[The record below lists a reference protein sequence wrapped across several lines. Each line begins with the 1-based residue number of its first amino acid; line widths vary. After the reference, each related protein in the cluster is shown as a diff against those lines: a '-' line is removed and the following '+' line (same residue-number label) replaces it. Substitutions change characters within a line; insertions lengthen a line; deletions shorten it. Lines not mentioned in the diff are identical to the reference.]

1 MESKK
6 INQLATNLAPVSTD
20 LTVLGDPT
28 TGELKKITL
37 LQIASIF
44 GVGIGSIGMVVP
56 SGFSVSPA
64 TLTANGTFTI
74 TGAGTT
80 AQYIRGDGSLATFP
94 TFLSSDKLIQEVR
107 NNSGATML
115 KGTIV
120 YIDGAV
126 GNKATIAKALATTD
140 ALSSQ
145 TYGVVQDDIPN
156 NSNGYVVVV
165 GEVTGLN
172 TSALTD
178 GQQLYLSGTVAGY
191 YTTTK
196 PYAPIHLVYV
206 AIVLRSHPTLGVLGV
221 KIQNGYEMDELHN
234 VSAQSPANNDGLFYN
249 SSTSLW
255 SKNTIAGVLGY
266 TPVTSARTISTTS
279 PLSGGGDLS
288 ANRTLS
294 IAQATTSVDGYLSAT
309 DWTTFNNKQNA
320 LTNPITGTGVSGQ
333 IAYWNGTNTQTGSNN
348 LFWDAA
354 NSNLGIGTN
363 SIVGYAASGRFINIL
378 SSNANSEI
386 RLTNSVTGNTST
398 VGLLLAQYG
407 VIAYLYNVSNAQLSL
422 GTNNTE
428 RIRIYA
434 GGNVGIGGTFT
445 DGGQKLQVTG
455 TTILTGALTVTGST
469 TAASLIARGAYY
481 TPTLVAAANNDV
493 LVGLDINPTF
503 TNGAF
508 TGVTNYA
515 IRITGQTYISN
526 ILTVN
531 NVGYFGSIAADRTK
545 IDTGRIDT
553 YYSGTLV
560 GSFGS
565 ALYINGGGSQ
575 ETSISCNG
583 GGSSF
588 SVYNGTGT
596 TKKLQIFSTG
606 NLLLQNG
613 GTFTDAGYRLD
624 VNGTARVT
632 GTSYFSDNV
641 GIGIV
646 PDAYTNLLV
655 NKNITG
661 GTECFGIYSQGQIQS
676 GVTATAR
683 YFATKSTTISSLSLN
698 NLFHYS
704 VSQGTFG
711 AGTSV
716 VIQVGFDVS
725 NNMTGG
731 VNNYG
736 FRGEIASGTGRWNLY
751 MSGSANNYLAGNL
764 LIDSTSDTG
773 QKLQVTGTTSFTG
786 TTATDGGQLGSE
798 LTTTGSGTNWAG
810 TGFATGYTHTT
821 GSVVALTTSLAAG
834 NGNFYKITY
843 TITGRTAGSVVINYG
858 GYISGGITSTG
869 TISPRAT
876 ATTSLSITPTTDFD
890 GTLVLS
896 ILQITAGTASIVL
909 KNSSGTTTNEIR
921 SASLTNLFQGVD
933 SGSYVTTGT
942 NNTSYG
948 YQALSFNTS
957 GNNNTSYGNQAL
969 LNNTIGFQNTAIG
982 DRALTANI
990 SGQSNVAVGKSSLTA
1005 NTTGSDNVAVGI
1017 QSLLTNLTGGYN
1029 TSTGN
1034 LSLTANTN
1042 GSNNSATGSFALS
1055 SNTTGSS
1062 NNAFG
1067 YGALGSSIS
1076 GNNNIGIGFR
1086 SGQYITG
1093 GVTINTILNNS
1104 IYIGHQTKALA
1115 DNQTNQ
1121 IVIGYSETGLGTNTT
1136 IIGNSSTITTA
1147 IRGRLLLGTTTD
1159 TGLYQLDVNGTA
1171 RVSGALTVPG
1181 AATGFVTLNQA
1192 NAGACVDISQGYNN
1206 NSLKILQSTNVT
1218 PISVVSTGYSSVFTV
1233 TQTTGSATFN
1243 NVNAGFNFT
1252 GTYQHNGAA
1261 GLGYGIYSIV
1271 TNNTGTS
1278 NILYSGY
1285 FIATANSSGA
1295 TSVGMYISS
1304 SSTSG
1309 TAYGLL
1315 VNGGRSGFG
1324 TTTPVES
1331 AEVEILSTTRGFL
1344 PPRMTTTQ
1352 KNAIATPA
1360 AGLVVYD
1367 TTLNKLCVYT
1377 TAWETITSL

>member
-624 VNGTARVT
+624 VNGTARV
-632 GTSYFSDNV
+632 
-641 GIGIV
+641 
-646 PDAYTNLLV
+646 
-655 NKNITG
+655 
-661 GTECFGIYSQGQIQS
+661 
-676 GVTATAR
+676 
-683 YFATKSTTISSLSLN
+683 
-698 NLFHYS
+698 
-704 VSQGTFG
+704 
-711 AGTSV
+711 
-716 VIQVGFDVS
+716 
-725 NNMTGG
+725 
-731 VNNYG
+731 
-736 FRGEIASGTGRWNLY
+736 
-751 MSGSANNYLAGNL
+751 
-764 LIDSTSDTG
+764 
-773 QKLQVTGTTSFTG
+773 
-786 TTATDGGQLGSE
+786 
-798 LTTTGSGTNWAG
+798 
-810 TGFATGYTHTT
+810 
-821 GSVVALTTSLAAG
+821 
-834 NGNFYKITY
+834 
-843 TITGRTAGSVVINYG
+843 
-858 GYISGGITSTG
+858 
-869 TISPRAT
+869 
-876 ATTSLSITPTTDFD
+876 
-890 GTLVLS
+890 
-896 ILQITAGTASIVL
+896 
-909 KNSSGTTTNEIR
+909 
-921 SASLTNLFQGVD
+921 
-933 SGSYVTTGT
+933 
-942 NNTSYG
+942 
-948 YQALSFNTS
+948 
-957 GNNNTSYGNQAL
+957 
-969 LNNTIGFQNTAIG
+969 
-982 DRALTANI
+982 
-990 SGQSNVAVGKSSLTA
+990 
-1005 NTTGSDNVAVGI
+1005 
-1017 QSLLTNLTGGYN
+1017 
-1029 TSTGN
+1029 
-1034 LSLTANTN
+1034 
-1042 GSNNSATGSFALS
+1042 
-1055 SNTTGSS
+1055 
-1062 NNAFG
+1062 
-1067 YGALGSSIS
+1067 
-1076 GNNNIGIGFR
+1076 
-1086 SGQYITG
+1086 
-1093 GVTINTILNNS
+1093 
-1104 IYIGHQTKALA
+1104 
-1115 DNQTNQ
+1115 
-1121 IVIGYSETGLGTNTT
+1121 
-1136 IIGNSSTITTA
+1136 
-1147 IRGRLLLGTTTD
+1147 
-1159 TGLYQLDVNGTA
+1159 
-1171 RVSGALTVPG
+1171 SGALTVPG